1 MAVSLPTFP
10 PFQVHLDG
18 NVGPRWKKWLARF
31 ENLIVGMGIEDAKQ
45 KRALLLHYSGPEVD
59 EIFDTL
65 EDTGEDKDYKKAVEK
80 LTAHFNPQVNTTYE
94 VYKSEK
100 LSKTK
105 AKVSTASTQ
114 DSELLQRP
122 VNLQTPIKKSRS
134 KLF

>member
-10 PFQVHLDG
+10 AFQVHLDG

-31 ENLIVGMGIEDAKQ
+31 ENLTVGMGIADAKQ

-59 EIFDTL
+59 EILDTL
-65 EDTGEDKDYKKAVEK
+65 EGTGEDKSTQ
-80 LTAHFNPQVNTTYE
+80 LTRSSI
-94 VYKSEK
+94 SEK

-105 AKVSTASTQ
+105 ARVWTVSTP
-114 DSELLQRP
+114 DFELYRRP
-122 VNLQTPIKKSRS
+122 ANLQTPIKKSRS